1 MGIDLIK
8 LNTKAENYLDGFPIG
23 NSHLGLM
30 VKGETK
36 KEILYLNDSTFY
48 ITKKRRN
55 YFQNYYKTREN
66 IASSLL
72 DENFDKARKEERNLL
87 PKKVDDSYYVSA
99 GMLEI
104 EYNHTNIT
112 NYERVL
118 NLSEGF
124 VKVSYDTNNIH
135 IERRYLASISK
146 DLIGINIKA
155 SEPIS
160 ITCSLNSLG
169 DLKSLKIDNDRQ
181 IMHIKTDNV
190 SLYSNIIV
198 RSGNVIVKDNKFI
211 LSGMNIIIF
220 YSSTTTNIT
229 KFPKSYLNNLYKIDI
244 SNLTFNTFFKETVST
259 YKKLYSKQS
268 FTTDFD
274 LVNNYYHMSRYLLI
288 ASSLGS
294 MPMTDISLWSK
305 EVKSLTIPYKI
316 DFNFNLMYSFALEA
330 NLDETIKTALK
341 FTYKLYKKGRI
352 TALKLYHSSSSCAHS
367 NTNMKFDT
375 SPLGYEVEDGVWP
388 LGEVRLANLIYKYY
402 FYTLDLKF
410 LKKNFKVLSSCANF
424 LLSILKKDKQGK
436 YVVIPSVNPR
446 TRYNVKEDGKDIS
459 LSVSNGTC
467 YDDIVIYEFFFNYI
481 IARRALGFT
490 EEDNN
495 QYLDILFNLYH
506 IQIQNDKI
514 VPYHGNFEV
523 TDLSKSL
530 LTELSLLAS
539 RHIMEAKVFKSA
551 SINTIKSSQEVESNS
566 ALRDAYALSLY
577 TRLGSKTDA
586 YDLLVDYNKKHTT
599 ESYLTLNEINLDA
612 IMTISKSIRDMF
624 IIDTLDKITLLPCL
638 IDNITT
644 YTLKGFPIYHDMSV
658 DLYKNKNSFLLY
670 VDSKKIKDL
679 EINYKSRQY
688 FVKIK
693 EGKNKI
699 DLNQLFNI
707 KK

>member
-30 VKGETK
+30 VTGETD
-36 KEILYLNDSTFY
+36 KEILYLNDSSFY

-66 IASSLL
+66 ISSMLL
-72 DENFDKARKEERNLL
+72 DDKFEEASREESNLL
-87 PKKVDDSYYVSA
+87 SKKVDDSYYVSA
-99 GMLEI
+99 GMLEL
-104 EYNHTNIT
+104 EYNHTNVT

-135 IERRYLASISK
+135 IERRYIASISK

-160 ITCSLNSLG
+160 ITCTLNSLG
-169 DLKSLKIDNDRQ
+169 DLRSLKTDNDRQ
-181 IMHIKTDNV
+181 IMHIKSDNV
-190 SLYSNIIV
+190 SLYSNIVV
-198 RSGNVIVKDNKFI
+198 RSGNMTVKDNKFI

-220 YSSTTTNIT
+220 YSSITTNIT
-229 KFPKSYLNNLYKIDI
+229 KLPKSYLNNLYRNDI
-244 SNLTFNTFFKETVST
+244 TSLRFNIFFKEAVTS

-268 FTTDFD
+268 FTTDFE

-288 ASSLGS
+288 ASSLGT

-316 DFNFNLMYSFALEA
+316 DYNFNLMYSFALEA

-341 FTYKLYKKGRI
+341 FTYKLYKKGKI

-375 SPLGYEVEDGVWP
+375 SPLGYETEDAIWP

-436 YVVIPSVNPR
+436 YVVVPSVNPR
-446 TRYNVKEDGKDIS
+446 TKYNVKEDGKDIS

-481 IARRALGFT
+481 IARRALGYS

-495 QYLDILFNLYH
+495 QYLDILFNLYY

-523 TDLSKSL
+523 TDSSKSL

-551 SINTIKSSQEVESNS
+551 SINAIKSSLEVESS
-566 ALRDAYALSLY
+566 PLRDAYALSLY
-577 TRLGSKTDA
+577 TRLGNKTDA
-586 YDLLVDYNKKHTT
+586 YNLLLDFNNKHSTQ
-599 ESYLTLNEINLDA
+599 SYLTKNEISLDA
-612 IMTISKSIRDMF
+612 IMTLSKSIRDMF
-624 IIDTLDKITLLPCL
+624 IIDTLDKITLLPSL

-644 YTLKGFPIYHDMSV
+644 YTLKGFPIYHDMSI

-670 VDSKKIKDL
+670 VDSKKSKDI

-699 DLNQLFNI
+699 DLNVLFNI